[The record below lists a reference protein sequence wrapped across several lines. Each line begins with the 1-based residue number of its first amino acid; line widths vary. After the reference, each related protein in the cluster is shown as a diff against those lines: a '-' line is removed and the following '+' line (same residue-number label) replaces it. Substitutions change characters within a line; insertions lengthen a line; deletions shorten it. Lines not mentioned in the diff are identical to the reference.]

1 MLLLS
6 WTCRWCS
13 QPKIT
18 CVQVTGKTVQQVKC
32 SPWKFEDPSSDAQC
46 SHNKTGP
53 AVLLSVGAGE
63 EKTGTSQELAG
74 QPTELNPLAPGSL
87 RDPVSRKWVWE
98 PLRETLKIDLWPP
111 HTHMHTQLHT
121 QPRKPASHLHS
132 LEPFS
137 TNYTAV
143 RPDVLW
149 RPFHNFGIELTTTV
163 LVLKVMAF
171 PTTNRLLNFPAQ
183 SVENGGSIKVLIQ
196 EVLVTSGLQQLQKD
210 LQGLIHQNS
219 SRRTHRRYNWE
230 CFGAWWATCS
240 KSCYIQITYT
250 KDHTESS
257 PQRSLKSG
265 GLFCKYDKLYHR
277 REGENI

>member
-183 SVENGGSIKVLIQ
+183 SVENVGSIKVLIQ
-196 EVLVTSGLQQLQKD
+196 SHIRTTTITKGFAGFNSPKQFKKDSQKVQLRMLWSLVSNMLKVLLYSNYIHKGLYRKQSPEVTQVWGPFLQ
-210 LQGLIHQNS
+210 I
-219 SRRTHRRYNWE
+219 R
-230 CFGAWWATCS
+230 
-240 KSCYIQITYT
+240 
-250 KDHTESS
+250 
-257 PQRSLKSG
+257 
-265 GLFCKYDKLYHR
+265 
-277 REGENI
+277 